1 MCVAA
6 SLAEDNAA
14 LAPVRTA
21 WQVLDR
27 KRHGWLTLRG
37 FRAQLKR
44 QNCDAALSQS
54 VLRAFA
60 HVDQDKA
67 GRIDW
72 LEWMAAC
79 VMSNPS
85 KLCSA
90 EAVND
95 AFDRLDADSSGE
107 ISVDN
112 LVSVLGAAHSQSQ
125 LQKLHAEVATAA
137 SSGDEGADG
146 ASMTFDVFASMLLAG
161 DDDGYASSDSEGGWE
176 GVLQKAKVI
185 RGRRQASRSSAASPP
200 AAPGPVVQRG
210 KLRS

>member
-1 MCVAA
+1 M
-6 SLAEDNAA
+6 
-14 LAPVRTA
+14 
-21 WQVLDR
+21 
-27 KRHGWLTLRG
+27 
-37 FRAQLKR
+37 
-44 QNCDAALSQS
+44 
-54 VLRAFA
+54 
-60 HVDQDKA
+60 DQDKA

-79 VMSNPS
+79 VGSNPS

-161 DDDGYASSDSEGGWE
+161 DDDGYASSDSEGGRE
-176 GVLQKAKVI
+176 GVLQKAMVI
-185 RGRRQASRSSAASPP
+185 RGRRQSSRSSAASPP
-200 AAPGPVVQRG
+200 AVPGAVVQRDQ
-210 KLRS
+210 LRS